1 MSSGPL
7 DVSLRVRMRYEA
19 GGARQALGDL
29 DQVTARAQKLGG
41 LGADKLGRDLR
52 EVSGAA
58 QGAGRALGDA
68 ATQAAKLGGEGA
80 GRLEAG
86 LKRIE
91 APAREAARRV
101 EDVGRAAARFGSV
114 STVSYL
120 ARDLQ
125 AMAAPADR
133 ARRELVAMGDAA
145 GRLGRSDGVRAM
157 SRELAE
163 ANREAASLHRRID
176 GLHRQQ
182 GLAGV
187 GGRIR
192 ASRHDFGNEAL
203 MASGLGGGLRFGMSG
218 AAVGGLA
225 AGGGIAATAAMA
237 ARATREAISFEA
249 AMAEV
254 RKAID
259 DITPERFAALERT
272 ILKSSAATGIAK
284 EQMAQLV
291 AEAGFAGRPTEEL
304 ARFAEFGAKAAGA
317 FGMTASATGDALAK
331 MGNVFKL
338 NQAGIEDLADGI
350 NMLGDT
356 TAAKERQIVDFL
368 YRTGSAG
375 QAIGLTALQTGAI
388 GAAIISTGKEAEV
401 AATGFNALVT
411 KLGTADR
418 QSKDFQGGLRSLGL
432 SARQVKKDLAAN
444 PVEAVLGLLDKI
456 NKLPDAKKLDVTS
469 RIGGLEY
476 GDDLLAYAGAVDQI
490 RAALGKLQDQS
501 TRAGSV
507 EKTFKIF
514 DATTQRNIARMTASI
529 DGFAT
534 RIGRA
539 FTPAVNTAAA
549 AVERWFNAMNKA
561 MDRRAEAEALA
572 GRMAKGETLSP
583 KDQARIDADP
593 RLKDATD
600 KALFFE
606 RRRLELETNR
616 GKAKSD
622 PGSLPTMDAFR
633 QQREEQFRL
642 WEERRQNAL
651 RAPSVPPVA
660 PATAPVPPPTPSLV
674 PVPAQA
680 PLAAPAPKVPAP
692 SVEAVPAPP
701 APAIA
706 TGPKPA
712 PPAAPALSA
721 RPAPVPPPAPSLS
734 AAPMPVQPQP
744 AAPAI
749 AAPAPA
755 SPPSMDEF
763 RQQREEQ
770 FRLWE
775 QRRQQEPARPADPSA
790 AAPEAA
796 PLPGTGKRSEL
807 SDEARIS
814 LASYHDT
821 VERSLERTER
831 TVRDAGRRMR
841 DDLAIGARV
850 DLASLMRTD
859 PSQQIRIE
867 RASLGGGSLG
877 GGSPG
882 RGYGGGSTGGLGSA
896 PERGSASGSG
906 AAGGARVAPG
916 RFGGLIP
923 PRGNDRRQDSP
934 AGNGAAGDGAH
945 EKFGNGGGTRG
956 AARTGQMMSY
966 AMDQLRREG
975 VPEDKVRESAAHL
988 VGQAHMESG
997 LDPNKVHDGGTG
1009 FGIYGARD
1017 PSPGRGRRTDMF
1029 NWLEK
1034 NGYARNSAE
1043 GQMRYMAHEAMSG
1056 RYKQTRRI
1064 LMGEGSGDV
1073 EHDTNT
1079 ITREFESP
1087 KYVNRR
1093 SGAVRNALRVGPE
1106 GNPTGTHEGAGAAQA
1121 GENGKFDPLGGAAR
1135 RYSSGYGMREHPVH
1149 GGRRMHHGQDMAAP
1163 GGTAVYSM
1171 QAGEVSKID
1180 RNGDVTVTHPDG
1192 STKTY
1197 RHITPGGIRQGQR
1210 VEAGGPLGRLRQ
1222 HDPRSTGPHLHLEAT
1237 DREGRRYD
1245 PRAEIEAAGRQ
1256 QAERKAE
1263 QLAEKPIEQR
1273 TPWTRVEPAQGEAA
1287 DRQRG
1292 EGAVQAAEMPIEQR
1306 TPWTR
1311 SGAAPAKPSMLTR
1324 ASFDPDPGIRRDSVA
1339 PKQEV
1344 SPKRELPTEGRPGT
1358 RSPRFAEPQRME
1370 PRARPE
1376 SGAQGG
1382 GLGGRAGGGAGGP
1395 VTQNFYGGFD
1405 EQAVARRAQLE
1416 RNRAV
1421 RRASA
1426 GTLGDVGRPG

>member
-1 MSSGPL
+1 
-7 DVSLRVRMRYEA
+7 
-19 GGARQALGDL
+19 
-29 DQVTARAQKLGG
+29 
-41 LGADKLGRDLR
+41 
-52 EVSGAA
+52 
-58 QGAGRALGDA
+58 
-68 ATQAAKLGGEGA
+68 
-80 GRLEAG
+80 
-86 LKRIE
+86 
-91 APAREAARRV
+91 
-101 EDVGRAAARFGSV
+101 
-114 STVSYL
+114 
-120 ARDLQ
+120 
-125 AMAAPADR
+125 
-133 ARRELVAMGDAA
+133 
-145 GRLGRSDGVRAM
+145 
-157 SRELAE
+157 
-163 ANREAASLHRRID
+163 
-176 GLHRQQ
+176 
-182 GLAGV
+182 
-187 GGRIR
+187 
-192 ASRHDFGNEAL
+192 
-203 MASGLGGGLRFGMSG
+203 
-218 AAVGGLA
+218 
-225 AGGGIAATAAMA
+225 
-237 ARATREAISFEA
+237 
-249 AMAEV
+249 
-254 RKAID
+254 
-259 DITPERFAALERT
+259 
-272 ILKSSAATGIAK
+272 
-284 EQMAQLV
+284 MAQLV

-444 PVEAVLGLLDKI
+444 PVETVLGLLDKI

-490 RAALGKLQDQS
+490 RASLGKLQDQS

-534 RIGRA
+534 RIGQA
-539 FTPAVNTAAA
+539 FTPAVNAAAA
-549 AVERWFNAMNKA
+549 AVERWFNGMNKA

-593 RLKDATD
+593 RLKDETD

-606 RRRLELETNR
+606 RHRLELETNR

-633 QQREEQFRL
+633 QRREEEFRL

-651 RAPSVPPVA
+651 RASSVPPVS
-660 PATAPVPPPTPSLV
+660 PATAP
-674 PVPAQA
+674 A
-680 PLAAPAPKVPAP
+680 
-692 SVEAVPAPP
+692 
-701 APAIA
+701 
-706 TGPKPA
+706 
-712 PPAAPALSA
+712 
-721 RPAPVPPPAPSLS
+721 PPPAPSTS
-734 AAPMPVQPQP
+734 AAPVPVQAPP

-749 AAPAPA
+749 AAPPPA

-763 RQQREEQ
+763 RRQREEQ
-770 FRLWE
+770 FRSWE
-775 QRRQQEPARPADPSA
+775 QRRQQEPARPGSPSA
-790 AAPEAA
+790 TMPEAA
-796 PLPGTGKRSEL
+796 PLPGTGKRSEM

-850 DLASLMRTD
+850 DLASLMRAD

-882 RGYGGGSTGGLGSA
+882 RGYGGGSAGGLGSA
-896 PERGSASGSG
+896 PERGSAGGSG
-906 AAGGARVAPG
+906 AAAGGAGGARVAPG

-923 PRGNDRRQDSP
+923 PRGNERRQDGP
-934 AGNGAAGDGAH
+934 AGSGAAGDGAH

-1256 QAERKAE
+1256 QAERKAG

-1273 TPWTRVEPAQGEAA
+1273 TPWTRVEPAQGEAV

-1292 EGAVQAAEMPIEQR
+1292 EGAERPSEKAIEQR
-1306 TPWTR
+1306 TPWTK
-1311 SGAAPAKPSMLTR
+1311 SGAAPANPSLLTR
-1324 ASFDPDPGIRRDSVA
+1324 ASFSPDAGIRRDSAA

-1344 SPKRELPTEGRPGT
+1344 PPRRELPTDGRPGT
-1358 RSPRFAEPQRME
+1358 RSPRFAEPQHME

>member
-1 MSSGPL
+1 MSGNPL
-7 DVSLRVRMRYEA
+7 DISLRVRMHYEA

-52 EVSGAA
+52 EVGGAAQGASRLLGDAATQAAKLGGLGADKLGRDLREVSGAA

-68 ATQAAKLGGEGA
+68 AIQAAKLGGEGA
-80 GRLEAG
+80 DRLEAG

-91 APAREAARRV
+91 APAREVARRV
-101 EDVGRAAARFGSV
+101 EDVGRAAARFGSI

-125 AMAAPADR
+125 AVAAPADR

-163 ANREAASLHRRID
+163 VNREAASLHRRID

-203 MASGLGGGLRFGMSG
+203 MASGLSGGLRFGMSG

-237 ARATREAISFEA
+237 ARAAREAISFEA

-259 DITPERFAALERT
+259 DITPERFADLERT
-272 ILKSSAATGIAK
+272 ILKTSAATGIAK

-304 ARFAEFGAKAAGA
+304 ARFAEFGAKAASA
-317 FGMTASATGDALAK
+317 FGMTAEATGDALAK

-350 NMLGDT
+350 NVLGDS
-356 TAAKERQIVDFL
+356 TASRERQIVNFL

-444 PVEAVLGLLDKI
+444 PVETVLGLLDKI

-490 RAALGKLQDQS
+490 RASLGKLQDQS

-539 FTPAVNTAAA
+539 FTPAVNAAAA
-549 AVERWFNAMNKA
+549 AVERWFNGMNKA

-583 KDQARIDADP
+583 KDQARIEADP
-593 RLKDATD
+593 RLKDETD

-633 QQREEQFRL
+633 QRREEQFRL
-642 WEERRQNAL
+642 WEERRQKAF
-651 RAPSVPPVA
+651 RAPTAPSAAPPS
-660 PATAPVPPPTPSLV
+660 ATAIPS
-674 PVPAQA
+674 
-680 PLAAPAPKVPAP
+680 
-692 SVEAVPAPP
+692 
-701 APAIA
+701 
-706 TGPKPA
+706 G
-712 PPAAPALSA
+712 
-721 RPAPVPPPAPSLS
+721 PAPVP
-734 AAPMPVQPQP
+734 P

-749 AAPAPA
+749 AATPIPAPA
-755 SPPSMDEF
+755 PPVSPALPPSMDEF
-763 RQQREEQ
+763 RRQREEQ
-770 FRLWE
+770 FRSWE
-775 QRRQQEPARPADPSA
+775 QRRQQEPARPGSPSA
-790 AAPEAA
+790 TTPEAA
-796 PLPGTGKRSEL
+796 PLPGTGKRSEM

-831 TVRDAGRRMR
+831 TVRDASRRMR

-882 RGYGGGSTGGLGSA
+882 RGYGVGSA
-896 PERGSASGSG
+896 PERGSAGGSG
-906 AAGGARVAPG
+906 AAAGGAGGARVAPG

-923 PRGNDRRQDSP
+923 PRGNQRRQDGP
-934 AGNGAAGDGAH
+934 AGSGAAGDGAH
-945 EKFGNGGGTRG
+945 EKFGHGGGTRG
-956 AARTGQMMSY
+956 AAHTGQMMSY

-1149 GGRRMHHGQDMAAP
+1149 GGRRMHYGQDMAAT

-1287 DRQRG
+1287 DRQ
-1292 EGAVQAAEMPIEQR
+1292 QAERKAEQLAEKPIKQR

-1311 SGAAPAKPSMLTR
+1311 SGVAPAKPSMLTR
-1324 ASFDPDPGIRRDSVA
+1324 ASFDLDPGIRRDSVA

-1344 SPKRELPTEGRPGT
+1344 PPKRELPTDGRPGT

-1382 GLGGRAGGGAGGP
+1382 GLGSRAGGGAGGP